1 MPNVALVFASGVSHP
16 YLPDFFS
23 AFRVDAVLRQVRGNW
38 SCPTRAGVRDQSR
51 PQA

>member
-23 AFRVDAVLRQVRGNW
+23 AFRVDAVLRQQLKWRAATGHARRGL
-38 SCPTRAGVRDQSR
+38 AYRDQ
-51 PQA
+51 